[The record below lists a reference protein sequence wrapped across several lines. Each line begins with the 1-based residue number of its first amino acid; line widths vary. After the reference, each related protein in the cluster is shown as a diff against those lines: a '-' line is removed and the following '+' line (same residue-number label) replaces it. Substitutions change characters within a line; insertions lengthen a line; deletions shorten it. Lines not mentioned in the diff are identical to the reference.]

1 MGEPIEMSDAEIV
14 AICREVR
21 KERAEKRKNGLLE

>member
-1 MGEPIEMSDAEIV
+1 MSDAEIV

-21 KERAEKRKNGLLE
+21 KERAEKRKNGLLEWVE